1 MTAEATEEVAAE
13 EGEFEERANVARSGT
28 RSGTVIFGKIN
39 RNLKT

>member
-28 RSGTVIFGKIN
+28 VIFGKIN